1 MDKQGNKGFAGAGVV
16 GIDMGESI
24 RVVELRSEHQG
35 PLVALHGRHFGAW
48 SAERLAKRWEWHY
61 GAGNPWRV
69 LRPESGLVVFD
80 GERVVGGAAL
90 FRVPCRVEGERVIFL
105 CAGDFLIDGPY
116 RPSVIPQFMR
126 YIMSKPH
133 VMASSVHPALQKWGR
148 RMGVIP
154 LPMSHGRFALPL
166 RNDGRLCRSV
176 RRRLPAAVRRFA
188 TPATIGRLL
197 GSKPVE
203 SVRRWLAPRG
213 GPPLGRS
220 LPTATPA
227 ADIRPIER
235 FGDDYNGLWEQARRR
250 FRMTLDKD
258 ASYLNWRYVDCPT
271 FRHPILR
278 GLYRDGKL
286 AGVAVA
292 GAYTVLDDDRKPC
305 GADGEVLELITAD
318 ATEREIEALLLSVC
332 RELDTRLVDSIGA
345 LSLDATV
352 REALARIGFETEED
366 KRFETMVLL
375 DPPYPKTSCLT
386 STEGVYLTA
395 GDGDILTASLI

>member
-1 MDKQGNKGFAGAGVV
+1 
-16 GIDMGESI
+16 
-24 RVVELRSEHQG
+24 
-35 PLVALHGRHFGAW
+35 
-48 SAERLAKRWEWHY
+48 
-61 GAGNPWRV
+61 
-69 LRPESGLVVFD
+69 
-80 GERVVGGAAL
+80 
-90 FRVPCRVEGERVIFL
+90 
-105 CAGDFLIDGPY
+105 
-116 RPSVIPQFMR
+116 
-126 YIMSKPH
+126 
-133 VMASSVHPALQKWGR
+133 
-148 RMGVIP
+148 
-154 LPMSHGRFALPL
+154 
-166 RNDGRLCRSV
+166 
-176 RRRLPAAVRRFA
+176 
-188 TPATIGRLL
+188 
-197 GSKPVE
+197 
-203 SVRRWLAPRG
+203 
-213 GPPLGRS
+213 
-220 LPTATPA
+220 
-227 ADIRPIER
+227 
-235 FGDDYNGLWEQARRR
+235 
-250 FRMTLDKD
+250 MTLDKD